1 MLGISYGEL
10 FLLIGATAA
19 LVGKDLPI
27 IARTLGRF
35 AGRSI
40 GYVQLVLGQFEN
52 VMHQSQARQ
61 VHEELQETMSQLEAI
76 RHEIRSISFMNPS
89 PLTRNLMDSALN
101 PNNHV
106 NAGEN
111 LVGKSVE
118 EQKPKVKD
126 NSFKT
131 SSSVDLHSQA
141 TSFAKLAKSEVV
153 QNISL
158 KGNLEKVKFDY
169 EVGVFVILPVSAE
182 SGGLLPNRKEN
193 NIKGSDIML
202 EAEVEVEV
210 AHHAKDFFSQPQN
223 QLP

>member
-19 LVGKDLPI
+19 LVAELGLCLFFVLRPKDLPI

-106 NAGEN
+106 NSGEN
-111 LVGKSVE
+111 LVEKSVE

-182 SGGLLPNRKEN
+182 SGGLLPNRNGYFE
-193 NIKGSDIML
+193 ISIVFPPISAL
-202 EAEVEVEV
+202 AS
-210 AHHAKDFFSQPQN
+210 FS
-223 QLP
+223 

>member
-1 MLGISYGEL
+1 
-10 FLLIGATAA
+10 
-19 LVGKDLPI
+19 
-27 IARTLGRF
+27 
-35 AGRSI
+35 
-40 GYVQLVLGQFEN
+40 
-52 VMHQSQARQ
+52 
-61 VHEELQETMSQLEAI
+61 
-76 RHEIRSISFMNPS
+76 MNPS
-89 PLTRNLMDSALN
+89 PLTRNLMDTALD

-111 LVGKSVE
+111 LVEKSVE
-118 EQKPKVKD
+118 EQKPIVKD

-141 TSFAKLAKSEVV
+141 TSFAKLAESEAV

-169 EVGVFVILPVSAE
+169 EVGLFAVLPVSAE
-182 SGGLLPNRKEN
+182 SAGLLPNRKEN

-202 EAEVEVEV
+202 EAEV
-210 AHHAKDFFSQPQN
+210 AHNAKDFFSQPQN